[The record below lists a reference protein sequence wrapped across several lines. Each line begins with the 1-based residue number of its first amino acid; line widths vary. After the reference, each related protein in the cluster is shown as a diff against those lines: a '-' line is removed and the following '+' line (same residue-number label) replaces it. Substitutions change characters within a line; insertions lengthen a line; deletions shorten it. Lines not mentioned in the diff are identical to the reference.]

1 MSYIGIE
8 RTPTDTTIN
17 WSEVGSKITTA
28 LNTEADKRT
37 AEKKKIDDESNAIVE
52 FAKTKVPLGNSDY
65 INNIAINLSE
75 HVQSRQLQANRD
87 LKNGLM
93 SQRDYSMLTNNIK
106 SNVSVMFDLTKSY
119 QAEYDEKMKRAQER
133 GASGQEAAFMGKI
146 EGFGNL
152 KDLLPIIGRDGTMYL
167 AKKGPDGKPLTGE
180 DNVMTPQQ
188 AQARIKEKIDMYNL
202 DGSVAESVKSLGK
215 TITESIGDKGTAERL
230 GFIRKLNDPTQMKDL
245 SFVEGN
251 RSAENLYLKAEKA
264 IISKEL
270 SSSFNVASTLYD
282 YLNVDPKTGKPY
294 EVTTDPKIAASDSHY
309 ILWSEKNGI
318 FSPDFE
324 SNENG
329 KYQRK
334 QAEEYVRT
342 KVRASLN
349 SEEDISTIQQPA
361 KREPRPEQQWE
372 YEARVGKQN
381 TIRQANLLGYLYS
394 GTPEQIKSATDYFAG
409 LPNISRIVRKK
420 DGVEVYNKAGE
431 KNFVSFT
438 GKDGKAKTQADFIRS
453 LSSSTGVSGDLASLP
468 DQSLGTGKKLNTT
481 VPLTES
487 KKETPPSSLEALT
500 QGISKKLDSS
510 MPPSVGTNDATE
522 KETASALNP
531 ILSASGLSMK
541 KSGWKN
547 PLSQIVTIYKGKDAL
562 GEINLKDAN
571 AVDQIKAIMLKNIPD
586 PTKDPVG
593 FKQAS
598 SYFVAP
604 REI

>member
-215 TITESIGDKGTAERL
+215 TITETIGDKGTAERL

-245 SFVEGN
+245 SLVDGS

-329 KYQRK
+329 RYQRK

-349 SEEDISTIQQPA
+349 SEEDVSTIQQPA
-361 KREPRPEQQWE
+361 PPRPEPKQPV
-372 YEARVGKQN
+372 YEWQVNRADAKKDQENALQLWMKLFTENTPEGKQ
-381 TIRQANLLGYLYS
+381 TAKSGLLGSPAAQKLFGGS
-394 GTPEQIKSATDYFAG
+394 VKLLDID
-409 LPNISRIVRKK
+409 
-420 DGVEVYNKAGE
+420 
-431 KNFVSFT
+431 VSN
-438 GKDGKAKTQADFIRS
+438 GKVAKLIFDDPTQNREI
-453 LSSSTGVSGDLASLP
+453 P
-468 DQSLGTGKKLNTT
+468 LNTT
-481 VPLTES
+481 AAQWAISGTLLHGQQNAAGLEKRYKNTTAPALTEDQWKMVKGGS
-487 KKETPPSSLEALT
+487 AGDYIETPIISQDILKLSSGQSAPALNEILKPYGFKVVDKSAWYNNKISIQQLDAKGKPVGEPFNFESKDGQESNTLMNINKWLEA
-500 QGISKKLDSS
+500 Q
-510 MPPSVGTNDATE
+510 
-522 KETASALNP
+522 LNP
-531 ILSASGLSMK
+531 
-541 KSGWKN
+541 N
-547 PLSQIVTIYKGKDAL
+547 
-562 GEINLKDAN
+562 
-571 AVDQIKAIMLKNIPD
+571 
-586 PTKDPVG
+586 
-593 FKQAS
+593 
-598 SYFVAP
+598 VAP
-604 REI
+604 RI